1 MRRLL
6 VDELPSSKKKSIPLN
21 ESEARHAVQV
31 LRLRTGD
38 TVEVLDG
45 RGGHAQVKLHVA
57 GEKVTVEWTEATGS
71 SASLVPPDK
80 QTVPC
85 TLEIGILKGDAMEWV
100 IEKAVE
106 LGIEAVQPIQTAHSV
121 VQIRQKGADFF
132 QSRWQKVADQSLKQC
147 GRFTRLR
154 VEPPLIFEDWLK
166 SQEIRHQNS
175 LSFSRLWFDEKN
187 HENLPTLSQWIH
199 SHLHASHAHEIPNLK
214 LLIGPEGGWSEIERT
229 SLIAHKGAPITRLS
243 LGPLILRAETA
254 AIYAISLTSA
264 AFRD

>member
-6 VDELPSSKKKSIPLN
+6 VDELPNSKNKSVLLN
-21 ESEARHAVQV
+21 ENEARHAVQV

-45 RGGHAQVKLHVA
+45 RGGHALVKLHVA
-57 GEKVTVEWTEATGS
+57 GEVVRVQWMEQS
-71 SASLVPPDK
+71 PSNMQPPS

-85 TLEIGILKGDAMEWV
+85 SLEIAILKGDAMEWV

-106 LGIEAVQPIQTAHSV
+106 LGVDSIQPIQTAHTV
-121 VQIRQKGADFF
+121 VQIRQKGPDFF
-132 QSRWQKVADQSLKQC
+132 QQRWQKVADQALKQC
-147 GRFTRLR
+147 GRFTRLHIA
-154 VEPPLIFEDWLK
+154 PPLMFEDWLK
-166 SQEIRHQNS
+166 TYENQQG
-175 LSFSRLWFDEKN
+175 FSRLWFDEKN
-187 HENLPTLSQWIH
+187 HENLPTLSQWLK
-199 SHLHASHAHEIPNLK
+199 SHLHASHSHEIPNLK
-214 LLIGPEGGWSEIERT
+214 LLVGPEGGWSEIERT
-229 SLIAHKGAPITRLS
+229 SLSAVKGTHTTRLS

>member
-6 VDELPSSKKKSIPLN
+6 VDELPSSKKKYVMLN
-21 ESEARHAVQV
+21 ENEARHAVQV

-38 TVEVLDG
+38 RVEVLDG

-57 GEKVTVEWTEATGS
+57 GEAVSVEWVEQST
-71 SASLVPPDK
+71 PPPSPAQ
-80 QTVPC
+80 QTVPS
-85 TLEIGILKGDAMEWV
+85 TLEMAILKGDAMEWV

-106 LGIEAVQPIQTAHSV
+106 LGVEAIQPIQTAHTV
-121 VQIRQKGADFF
+121 VQIRQKGPDFF
-132 QSRWQKVADQSLKQC
+132 QQRWQKVADQALKQC
-147 GRFTRLR
+147 GRFTRLQ
-154 VEPPLIFEDWLK
+154 VATPLTFDEWLK
-166 SQEIRHQNS
+166 FHEDSQ
-175 LSFSRLWFDEKN
+175 SFSRLWFDEKN
-187 HENLPTLSQWIH
+187 HENLPTLTQWLK

-214 LLIGPEGGWSEIERT
+214 LLVGPEGGWSEIERT
-229 SLIAHKGAPITRLS
+229 TLTALKGTHTTRLS